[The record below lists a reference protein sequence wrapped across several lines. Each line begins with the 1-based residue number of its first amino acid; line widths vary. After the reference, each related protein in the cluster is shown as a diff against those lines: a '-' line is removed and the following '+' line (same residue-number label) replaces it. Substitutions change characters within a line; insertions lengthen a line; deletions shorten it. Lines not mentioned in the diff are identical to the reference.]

1 MDGTDG
7 PVEVDNRM
15 DNADTKLQNLR
26 EWMQKK
32 AENDICIAFSGGVDS
47 SLLLKIAAEETEKKG
62 TKVYGVTFVSRL
74 SPKADLDIAR
84 KVAEE
89 CGAEFE
95 VLYIDESENEELLK
109 NTRQRCYLCKK
120 HLFSE
125 LIRWAHERGVY
136 TVLEGTNADDL
147 NVYRPGLKAVR
158 ELEAES
164 PLALLEIS
172 KEEVRSFASQ
182 CGLSV
187 ASRPSAPCMATRI
200 PYDTPLDFEVLA
212 KLEQGE
218 LKLKE
223 MGFELVRLRLHGDI
237 VRIEVPREQL
247 GQLTDHSDTAVKI
260 LKEIGFK
267 YITLDLEGF
276 RSGSMDEV

>member
-7 PVEVDNRM
+7 TVKVDGRM
-15 DNADTKLQNLR
+15 NNTESKLHLLR

-32 AENDICIAFSGGVDS
+32 AEHDICVAFSGGVDS
-47 SLLLKIAAEETEKKG
+47 SLLLKTAAEEAEKKG

-84 KVAEE
+84 KVAGE
-89 CGAEFE
+89 CKAEFE
-95 VLYIDESENEELLK
+95 VLYVDESKNEELLK
-109 NTRQRCYLCKK
+109 NTRERCYLCKK

-125 LIRWAHERGVY
+125 LIRWAHDRGVY

-147 NVYRPGLKAVR
+147 NVYRPGLRAVR

-164 PLALLEIS
+164 PLALLGIN
-172 KEEVRSFASQ
+172 KEEVRSCAAL

-200 PYDTPLDFEVLA
+200 PYDTPLDFDILA

-218 LKLKE
+218 MKLKE
-223 MGFELVRLRLHGDI
+223 TGFGLVRLRLHGD
-237 VRIEVPREQL
+237 VLRIEVQKEQL
-247 GQLTDHSDTAVKI
+247 SQLAAHSEDVVRL
-260 LKEIGFK
+260 LKELGFK
-267 YITLDLEGF
+267 YITMDLEGF
-276 RSGSMDEV
+276 RSGSMDE